1 MLTTER
7 MQENNHRK
15 HGLLDLKIENLAK
28 KECTGMTKIALY
40 RLVKEKSQLK
50 MRYEA

>member
-1 MLTTER
+1 MLTAEK
-7 MQENNHRK
+7 MIDNNHRK
-15 HGLLDLKIENLAK
+15 HGLLDLKIEILAK

-40 RLVKEKSQLK
+40 RLVKEKSKLK